1 LKVSLASGTD
11 VRSAPG
17 APCPIEECR
26 TPIRKY
32 ELLPE
37 PSFMKRFLD
46 YLWPVL
52 GLVAVGA
59 SFWLLYREL
68 KGEAVGPLVW
78 ANLKAISP
86 TQYAF
91 AAISTV
97 VAYAA
102 LAWYDRIALLHLGVK
117 HISWVFI
124 SLCSF
129 TTYALSHNIGA
140 SVFSGAMVRYRAY
153 SSKGLSAP
161 QVAVLV
167 ALCSITFALGTILLS
182 GIVLTFEPEQLKR
195 LRGMLP
201 EMLTHRSTAR
211 TVGMLCLG
219 CIALYVVGSVLRLRP
234 LVIGSFRLSY
244 PRPEITA
251 RQLIAAPME
260 LLGAAGIIYFAL
272 PDAGNPGFFVVLGVF
287 LASFSAA
294 LVSNAPGGL
303 GVFELVFLKAMPGI
317 DRLHVLA
324 ALLVFR
330 LFYLLIPFAFAV
342 VVVVLF
348 ERRRLSEVLHER
360 HADEPPAGAH

>member
-1 LKVSLASGTD
+1 VLLA
-11 VRSAPG
+11 
-17 APCPIEECR
+17 
-26 TPIRKY
+26 
-32 ELLPE
+32 E
-37 PSFMKRFLD
+37 PSLLKRFLD

-52 GLVAVGA
+52 GLTAVGV
-59 SFWLLYREL
+59 SFWLLYREF

-86 TQYAF
+86 KQYTF
-91 AAISTV
+91 AALSTV

-102 LAWYDRIALLHLGVK
+102 LAWYDRIALLHLGIK
-117 HISWVFI
+117 HISWIFI

-153 SSKGLSAP
+153 STKGLTAP

-167 ALCSITFALGTILLS
+167 AICSITFALGTILLG
-182 GIVLTFEPEQLKR
+182 GIVLTFEPDQLRR
-195 LRGMLP
+195 LRGILP
-201 EMLTHRSTAR
+201 EILTHKSTAR
-211 TVGMLCLG
+211 MIGILCLG
-219 CIALYVVGSVLRLRP
+219 FIALYVVGSVLRLRP

-244 PRPEITA
+244 PRPEITV

-260 LLGAAGIIYFAL
+260 LLGATGIIYFSL
-272 PDAGNPGFFVVLGVF
+272 PELGNPGFFVVLGVF

-303 GVFELVFLKAMPGI
+303 GVFELVFLTAMPGI
-317 DRLHVLA
+317 DQLHVLA

-360 HADEPPAGAH
+360 HAEEPPGGRQ